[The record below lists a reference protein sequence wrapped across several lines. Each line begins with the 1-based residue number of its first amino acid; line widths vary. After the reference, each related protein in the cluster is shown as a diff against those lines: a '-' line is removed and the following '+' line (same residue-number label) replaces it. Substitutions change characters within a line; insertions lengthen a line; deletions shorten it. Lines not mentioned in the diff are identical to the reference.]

1 MSPDLLHRIQKVYPN
16 GTICSLDKEALKD
29 KERDKR
35 ILVAL
40 ESVSK
45 KCNLVF
51 EFQPFDIPSYSIC
64 LTQADHPE
72 FRVWLLTMDNA
83 AKIRWITEYG
93 SPYPVLWLKISRAF
107 DYYYLYYNHWKQR
120 GDSGYLDA
128 DFRDTPNEQWKENQ
142 KTLEITL
149 QQHGFLFFQ
158 THWPHRRHH
167 WCKRGITIQFPMTTP
182 DGVMTILN
190 PHGSIPLFMN
200 VYFPIE

>member
-149 QQHGFLFFQ
+149 QQHGFLFFSDSLASQ
-158 THWPHRRHH
+158 KTSLVQER
-167 WCKRGITIQFPMTTP
+167 
-182 DGVMTILN
+182 DYD
-190 PHGSIPLFMN
+190 SIPDDDPRWSNDDFEPPWVDSTLHECLFSD
-200 VYFPIE
+200 